1 MADQVTANA
10 LPLQLYLKIA
20 KQPSA
25 ANLPLKLNTKLGE
38 FQRYYFA
45 TALPLPLSQRIS
57 EQPPSNR
64 LPLTI
69 NRKLGTLDTVIIVKP
84 TDPVNPVEP
93 PKPKRTISG
102 VGMALSAT
110 QVSSVD
116 IAQGNSELRLAIAIA
131 ETKKAYRQM
140 GVNVADDYWSL
151 LKPFIN
157 LGNPTASKYGDV
169 VNLAN
174 QFDAYWYQ
182 YVLLGN
188 ATRINVSDT
197 VGYASV
203 LLNDNAKVVSFET
216 QQNEPQQP
224 AIDLSTSLIN
234 NEYGVF
240 VGGQHGSRT
249 QHAVPVP
256 WRYYPIP
263 DTTPPPIVGACRLR
277 PPSSKLPLTLTRK
290 RNGLPSSGL
299 PLPLMC
305 WHDQAP
311 EFVPD
316 LRSYIVHNT
325 VTATI
330 GGIAIDPID
339 FNIKT
344 DMQSYCWQGGIKIS
358 DSQYQKVKAKLEV
371 ERGSEPLVIVVVNG
385 VSYSF
390 IVEDISRNRV
400 FGNYSYSISG
410 RSSTAR
416 LGQDYAHSQGG
427 TIDQDLYASQII
439 NMQLADLPFTLDRFD
454 VKDWLIPAG
463 TFNVSNQTPISII
476 HQLATACGG
485 ILVSD
490 PLNAK
495 LSVLPKWK
503 KAAWELATATADLVV
518 PMGVVQS
525 MSDQKRVSPRYNTVT
540 LIGRTQGSEVYRNQ
554 QGRNLIAPIDN
565 SVLYTDRD
573 CVVPRG
579 IQLLSDSGTHG
590 LYTLKMR
597 VADKYNMPLAS
608 LGQIL
613 QISDPEGAWKGIV
626 TGVSLD
632 IGRDNDA
639 ISVWQTVNI
648 DRYLDI

>member
-1 MADQVTANA
+1 MADITVKPNA

-20 KQPSA
+20 KQPNA
-25 ANLPLKLNTKLGE
+25 ASLPLKLNAKLGE
-38 FQRYYFA
+38 FTKLYFA
-45 TALPLPLSQRIS
+45 AALPLPLTQKIS

-64 LPLTI
+64 LPLAL
-69 NRKLGTLDTVIIVKP
+69 NRKLATLDAVIITP
-84 TDPVNPVEP
+84 TDPTDPTT
-93 PKPKRTISG
+93 PKRTMSG
-102 VGMALSAT
+102 VSIAMQGSAA
-110 QVSSVD
+110 VAVD
-116 IAQGNSELRLAIAIA
+116 IAKSSNNLQLAIAIA
-131 ETKKAYRQM
+131 ETARAYRQM
-140 GVNVADDYWSL
+140 GVNIADDYWSL
-151 LKPFIN
+151 LKPFVN
-157 LGNPTASKYGDV
+157 LGNATATEYGDV
-169 VNLAN
+169 VNLAM
-174 QFDAYWYQ
+174 QFDSYWYQ
-182 YVLLGN
+182 YVLLAN

-197 VGYASV
+197 VSYASV
-203 LLNDNAKVVSFET
+203 LLSDSAGVVSFDKP
-216 QQNEPQQP
+216 QFEPQQP
-224 AIDLSTSLIN
+224 AIDLATSLQN
-234 NEYGVF
+234 NEHGAF
-240 VGGQHGSRT
+240 VGNQHGSRT

-256 WRYYPIP
+256 WRYYPI
-263 DTTPPPIVGACRLR
+263 DEAPPPPAVFACRIR
-277 PPSSKLPLTLTRK
+277 PPSSQLPLNLTRK
-290 RNGLPSSGL
+290 RNGLPSSAL

-311 EFVPD
+311 EFIPD

-358 DSQYQKVKAKLEV
+358 DSQYRKVKAKLEV
-371 ERGSEPLVIVVVNG
+371 ERGNEPLVIVVVNG

-390 IVEDISRNRV
+390 IAEDISRNRV

-427 TIDQDLYASQII
+427 TISQDLYASQII
-439 NMQLADLPFTLDRFD
+439 NMQLADLPFTLDRFE

-490 PLNAK
+490 PLNAT
-495 LSVLPKWK
+495 LSIYPKWK
-503 KAAWELATATADLVV
+503 KPAWELATATADLVV
-518 PMGVVQS
+518 PMGIVQS
-525 MSDQKRVSPRYNTVT
+525 ISDKKRVIPRYNTVT
-540 LIGRTQGSEVYRNQ
+540 LIGRTEASEVYRSL
-554 QGRNLIAPIDN
+554 QGRNLIAPVDN

-573 CVVPRG
+573 CVVPKG
-579 IQLLSDSGTHG
+579 IQILSDSGTHG

-597 VADKYNMPLAS
+597 VADKYNMPLVS